1 MNYLEKIDNL
11 RPPKTWA
18 RNLAISGVVF
28 GVSAWV
34 SSYDGDPN
42 RLISFIPNGPLFTV
56 ATPLTEIG
64 GCLSIF
70 GLLLFGRGVYRFVR
84 IKRVDYKARNRF
96 LRGIFNSLNFS
107 LALLVAFFVAF
118 LPSDFLHNQWMVAWD
133 ALMMQ
138 MPLFS
143 IGRGLRRTVAKFKRA
158 RTEGLNGVA
167 RPARQHARFLY
178 RFLFERSTP
187 TSEVSK
193 LPLD

>member
-34 SSYDGDPN
+34 SSYDGDPHQ
-42 RLISFIPNGPLFTV
+42 LISFIPNATLFNVT
-56 ATPLTEIG
+56 TTLTEIG
-64 GCLSIF
+64 GSLAIF
-70 GLLLFGRGVYRFVR
+70 GLLFFCRGVYRFVR
-84 IKRVDYKARNRF
+84 IKRTDYKARNRF
-96 LRGIFNSLNFS
+96 LRAIFNCFNFF
-107 LALLVAFFVAF
+107 LALLVAFCAAVI
-118 LPSDFLHNQWMVAWD
+118 PGDHLHNQWMVAWD
-133 ALMMQ
+133 AAMMQ
-138 MPLFS
+138 VPLLM
-143 IGRGLRRTVAKFKRA
+143 IGRGLQKVVAKFKRA
-158 RTEGLNGVA
+158 RTEGLDEVA
-167 RPARQHARFLY
+167 RPARQHASFLY